1 MPGDLAKL
9 SNVIKNDV
17 VKKTDYNTK
26 VSNIESQIAAVNK
39 NPLDN
44 LADINTLKTKTVDT
58 SKLIKLNFRQILML

>member
-9 SNVIKNDV
+9 SDVVKNDV

-39 NPLDN
+39 NALDN
-44 LADINTLKTKTVDT
+44 LTGINTLKTKTADT
-58 SKLIKLNFRQILML
+58 SNFVNKSKFFDRY

>member
-9 SNVIKNDV
+9 SDVVKNDV

-39 NPLDN
+39 NALDN
-44 LADINTLKTKTVDT
+44 LTGINTLKTKTADT
-58 SKLIKLNFRQILML
+58 SNFVNKSKFFGRY